1 MGGSCCRRLSRCRC
15 LTPRRGSVSSR
26 RSPNPTC
33 GFPALGSPVG
43 SCASHTSILPIR
55 PAVARKTDRE
65 CMLGDGTTPAYRT
78 VSFRTCHQACLR
90 LDGTG
95 PFDGC
100 GPSSGSGPSLMHA
113 MPSGIPGQIRGDR
126 HATPK
131 TLLPFSIPPHLRPLP
146 SAGITPLHQYYG
158 PLRHPDR
165 PGLSLAGFRLVRATP
180 PTGLPVLR
188 PSPSSMRA
196 AATTPVEPDG
206 ARVARFPRGWQPSPI
221 GRRVGFHIGVGCG
234 KGRNDTPSEKSM
246 FGLKLIRFSG
256 RFMSWVSCSFLVLP
270 LEVHG

>member
-1 MGGSCCRRLSRCRC
+1 MPVPHSSPWLRFQSPLTEPNVRISRI
-15 LTPRRGSVSSR
+15 
-26 RSPNPTC
+26 
-33 GFPALGSPVG
+33 GSPVG

-126 HATPK
+126 HCHSQDPA
-131 TLLPFSIPPHLRPLP
+131 PFQHPSSPEAPSLGRRYPASSVLRTSPP
-146 SAGITPLHQYYG
+146 
-158 PLRHPDR
+158 PDR

-180 PTGLPVLR
+180 PTGLPVLP

-196 AATTPVEPDG
+196 AATTPVEPAG
-206 ARVARFPRGWQPSPI
+206 ARVARFPRG
-221 GRRVGFHIGVGCG
+221 
-234 KGRNDTPSEKSM
+234 
-246 FGLKLIRFSG
+246 
-256 RFMSWVSCSFLVLP
+256 
-270 LEVHG
+270 

>member
-43 SCASHTSILPIR
+43 SCASHTRILPIR

-100 GPSSGSGPSLMHA
+100 GPSSGSGPSLVHA

-126 HATPK
+126 HCHSQDPA
-131 TLLPFSIPPHLRPLP
+131 PFQHPSSPEAPSLGRRYPASSVLRASPPPRPARPVPRGIPVGACHTTDGASRVASIPLFHACCRHYPGGTRRCSRRSLP
-146 SAGITPLHQYYG
+146 
-158 PLRHPDR
+158 
-165 PGLSLAGFRLVRATP
+165 
-180 PTGLPVLR
+180 
-188 PSPSSMRA
+188 
-196 AATTPVEPDG
+196 
-206 ARVARFPRGWQPSPI
+206 ARVAAFPELQA
-221 GRRVGFHIGVGCG
+221 GR
-234 KGRNDTPSEKSM
+234 
-246 FGLKLIRFSG
+246 
-256 RFMSWVSCSFLVLP
+256 LP
-270 LEVHG
+270 LGLPGPRSSWDRGLPARKRYS

>member
-126 HATPK
+126 HCHSQDPAPFQHPSVKGGEKPDQRAEQNTATA
-131 TLLPFSIPPHLRPLP
+131 TV
-146 SAGITPLHQYYG
+146 G
-158 PLRHPDR
+158 
-165 PGLSLAGFRLVRATP
+165 VRW
-180 PTGLPVLR
+180 
-188 PSPSSMRA
+188 S
-196 AATTPVEPDG
+196 E
-206 ARVARFPRGWQPSPI
+206 
-221 GRRVGFHIGVGCG
+221 GVGIRLEAAG
-234 KGRNDTPSEKSM
+234 AGNAGRA
-246 FGLKLIRFSG
+246 
-256 RFMSWVSCSFLVLP
+256 
-270 LEVHG
+270 